1 MDALQITF
9 HGKFN
14 FHDGNL
20 VVSASGPRNGL
31 RSSPTETVYFRLH
44 KSILATY
51 STSFADMLQGEGVVE
66 QPVIHLQD
74 PLDHVIKLFTL
85 IYYGGLVP
93 LTLFYVATT
102 EFMFGVPSFVPLD
115 PLSRAKWDFLVPVL
129 TLTNKYNMGS
139 LATRLLP
146 RLLEDWPTTLENWD
160 SVDARTRSIVLAT
173 ARERETNFSLPS
185 ADDVLPEPVM
195 AIKFGQANPAARN
208 MLPAAFYHLSRLSY
222 SRHED
227 IGGWN
232 SEGPEVF
239 RSADHNLMT
248 PEDWVRLV
256 RGQANIREWLTNMA
270 TYYNVASALPE
281 CPRRV
286 YEDEEAMDEGQ
297 DEEDEDGEGDPEGT
311 PNPCGRRDWWATEI
325 RPLVLEVLGNRVVDV
340 LAQLRRIRAVVKFGV
355 RDTTSEDDLCYDCQ
369 ISLEKW
375 LEESRNRFW
384 MLLPFFFNL
393 GDYPNWGT

>member
-1 MDALQITF
+1 MDAPQITF
-9 HGKFN
+9 HRKFN
-14 FHDGNL
+14 FHDGNI
-20 VVSASGPRNGL
+20 VVSASGPRDGL

-51 STSFADMLQGEGVVE
+51 STTFADMLSMPQGEGAVE

-74 PLDHVIKLFTL
+74 PLDHVIKLFIV
-85 IYYGGLVP
+85 IYYGG
-93 LTLFYVATT
+93 
-102 EFMFGVPSFVPLD
+102 FVPLD
-115 PLSRAKWDFLVPVL
+115 PLSRVKWDFLVPVL
-129 TLTNKYNMGS
+129 TLTNKYDMGS
-139 LATRLLP
+139 LATHLLP
-146 RLLEDWPTTLENWD
+146 RLLEDWPTTLEKWD

-173 ARERETNFSLPS
+173 ARERETNLSLPS
-185 ADDVLPEPVM
+185 ADDLLPEPVM

-208 MLPAAFYHLSRLSY
+208 ILPAAFYHLSRLSY
-222 SRHED
+222 TRRED
-227 IGGWN
+227 IRDLN

-270 TYYNVASALPE
+270 TYYKIASALPE

-286 YEDEEAMDEGQ
+286 YEDVEAMDEGE

-311 PNPCGRRDWWATEI
+311 PNPCGRREWWGTEV
-325 RPLVLEVLGNRVVDV
+325 RPLVLEVAGNRVVDV
-340 LAQLRRIRAVVKFGV
+340 LVQLQSIQARVKFGV
-355 RDTTSEDDLCYDCQ
+355 RDTTSDDDLCYDCQ
-369 ISLEKW
+369 ISLGKW
-375 LEESRNRFW
+375 LEESRKRFW

-393 GDYPNWGT
+393 GEYPNWGA